1 MVCLRCGWCCRNIW
15 PGNNNEELD
24 VPIPCPN
31 LLEIKGNVAICRI
44 YKSRPVQC
52 QKEHMGAGEGEPCM
66 IGLQAVDAGTI
77 PRPTNKCMCC
87 GDPCY
92 DTTFCSD
99 LCEKRMIEGL

>member
-1 MVCLRCGWCCRNIW
+1 
-15 PGNNNEELD
+15 
-24 VPIPCPN
+24 
-31 LLEIKGNVAICRI
+31 
-44 YKSRPVQC
+44 
-52 QKEHMGAGEGEPCM
+52 MGAGEGEPCM